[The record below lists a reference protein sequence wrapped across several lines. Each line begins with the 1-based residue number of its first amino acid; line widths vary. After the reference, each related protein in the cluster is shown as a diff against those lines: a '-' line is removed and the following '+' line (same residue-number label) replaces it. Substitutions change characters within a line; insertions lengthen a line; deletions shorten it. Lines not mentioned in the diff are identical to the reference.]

1 MKEVKFVKYCQKC
14 RYMKIPQDKQPCA
27 ECLETP
33 ARENTERPV
42 KFQKR

>member
-1 MKEVKFVKYCQKC
+1 MKEVKFVKYCPEC
-14 RYMKIPQDKQPCA
+14 RYLKTQEEKEPCV

-33 ARENTERPV
+33 AREDTERPV